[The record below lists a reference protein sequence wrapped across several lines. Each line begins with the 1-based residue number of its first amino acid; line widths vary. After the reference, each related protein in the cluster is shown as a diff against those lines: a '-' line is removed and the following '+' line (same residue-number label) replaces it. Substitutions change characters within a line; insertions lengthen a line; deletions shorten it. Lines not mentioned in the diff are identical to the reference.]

1 MRKETLRGS
10 ADRGCLQR
18 RRTALRPRPRPGA
31 VRAAG
36 LPHAPP
42 IGAAVNSSDLRSTV
56 DMQLLPSE
64 VSVCGRCASP
74 PVRVVR
80 GEEPTDSA
88 SFPSAS
94 DAGHDDPPR
103 PGGLLCM
110 VVFFFLLQLFIIL
123 LPISPPTPP
132 APAHGVPAQ
141 RELGADR
148 SSERDRRA
156 ARGSPAPAP
165 LPLSGPR
172 APRGSGAALP
182 AANCRLSGR
191 AGSRGWARGTPR
203 RGGGAEPRGSP
214 CGAAVRAAGS
224 GVPQVRAERGW
235 KARSGTP
242 HHPSNGNRS
251 VTQSARNPALAFR
264 SLRASDLRDRAF
276 IKRESDLL

>member
-110 VVFFFLLQLFIIL
+110 VVFFFFYFNYLSFYCPYPPQPPQPQRTGSRHSASSGRTAPQSGTAARRGA
-123 LPISPPTPP
+123 LPLPPRCPSPARGHRAAPGQPCPPPTAGSP
-132 APAHGVPAQ
+132 GG
-141 RELGADR
+141 LGA
-148 SSERDRRA
+148 
-156 ARGSPAPAP
+156 
-165 LPLSGPR
+165 
-172 APRGSGAALP
+172 
-182 AANCRLSGR
+182 
-191 AGSRGWARGTPR
+191 
-203 RGGGAEPRGSP
+203 GGGHGEPRGGE
-214 CGAAVRAAGS
+214 GARSRGVPRAGRRCVLPGAECRRCARNAAGKP
-224 GVPQVRAERGW
+224 VAEPPTIRVMGI
-235 KARSGTP
+235 
-242 HHPSNGNRS
+242 
-251 VTQSARNPALAFR
+251 
-264 SLRASDLRDRAF
+264 DR
-276 IKRESDLL
+276 

>member
-110 VVFFFLLQLFIIL
+110 VVFFFFTTIIYHFIAHIPPNPPSPSARGPGTARARGGPLLRAG
-123 LPISPPTPP
+123 PPRGAGLSRSRPVAPLRP
-132 APAHGVPAQ
+132 AGTA
-141 RELGADR
+141 RL
-148 SSERDRRA
+148 
-156 ARGSPAPAP
+156 RGSPARRQLPP
-165 LPLSGPR
+165 LREGWEPGVGTGNPEEG
-172 APRGSGAALP
+172 RGRGAAGFP
-182 AANCRLSGR
+182 V
-191 AGSRGWARGTPR
+191 
-203 RGGGAEPRGSP
+203 RGGGACCRERS
-214 CGAAVRAAGS
+214 AAG
-224 GVPQVRAERGW
+224 ARGT
-235 KARSGTP
+235 R
-242 HHPSNGNRS
+242 
-251 VTQSARNPALAFR
+251 L
-264 SLRASDLRDRAF
+264 
-276 IKRESDLL
+276 ESP